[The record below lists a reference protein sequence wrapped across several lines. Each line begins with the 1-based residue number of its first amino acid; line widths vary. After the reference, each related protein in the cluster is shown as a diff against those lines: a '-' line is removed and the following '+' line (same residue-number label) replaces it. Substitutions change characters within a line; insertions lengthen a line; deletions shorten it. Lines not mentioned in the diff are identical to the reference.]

1 MRQGIGVGIA
11 ACMCPESSSGEGETA
26 RRRTWWAE
34 FSLSDENLCE
44 SSKRR

>member
-1 MRQGIGVGIA
+1 VASTSSRELSSLY
-11 ACMCPESSSGEGETA
+11 ESSSGDGETA